1 MIVDE
6 LNIEPLENSLKTL
19 KDGFLSYKKQLNN
32 NDKEMVDITID
43 MCIQRFEYTL
53 ETAIKF
59 MKKLLIK
66 EYNIKDS
73 GELTMTNTFRFMQDY
88 GFLKDWNSWNNYYK
102 SRNRSVHEYSFEK
115 SRDVFKL
122 IPDFINDV
130 EFLINK
136 LKEKLK

>member
-1 MIVDE
+1 MQNEE
-6 LNIEPLENSLKTL
+6 LNIEPLENALKTL
-19 KDGFLSYKKQLNN
+19 KDGFLSYKKQFNN
-32 NDKEMVDITID
+32 NDKEMIDITID

-66 EYNIKDS
+66 EYNLKDS
-73 GELTMTNTFRFMQDY
+73 GELTMTNTFRFMNDY
-88 GFLKDWNSWNNYYK
+88 GYITDWNNWNNYYK

-122 IPDFINDV
+122 IPDFINDA
-130 EFLINK
+130 EFLVNK
-136 LKEKLK
+136 LKEKLQ